1 MARID
6 RLSGRGCDVC
16 DISFSRQKFTS
27 KNSDI
32 KAFPGGEGPY
42 KESKPTKLTF
52 FSGNDVQENIRRLK
66 FAVDTEL
73 LCKSMV
79 FFQGN

>member
-1 MARID
+1 MFAI
-6 RLSGRGCDVC
+6 LAFLGRN
-16 DISFSRQKFTS
+16 SPQ

-73 LCKSMV
+73 LCKSAN
-79 FFQGN
+79 FAK